1 MKQTLVMGEG
11 GVGGGGRRQENRQ
24 RLHRLWSD
32 LQSATIEIMYQLN
45 EGVGRRSL

>member
-1 MKQTLVMGEG
+1 MKQTLVMGEC
-11 GVGGGGRRQENRQ
+11 GVGGAEGKKTD

>member
-1 MKQTLVMGEG
+1 MGEG
-11 GVGGGGRRQENRQ
+11 GVGGAEGKKTDRQ